1 MKICLVA
8 EGCYPY
14 VVGGV
19 SGWIH
24 SMIKSFPKVEFVVLT
39 IISNRSQSGKFV
51 YELPENVSAVY
62 EAYLDD
68 YDWGHKPK
76 HGKRTGLDTKEYR
89 ALRSIIMNEE
99 VDWDTIF
106 DMFQKGDF
114 SIDDLL
120 MGADFL
126 NIVKECYN
134 LRYPHIVFS
143 DFLWTMRSIYLPL
156 FLILKTELPK
166 ADIYHCVATGY
177 AGVLGSM
184 ASHFY
189 RSGLL
194 VSEHGIYTREREE
207 ELLKAEWVAG
217 IYKNIWIDQ
226 FKKMSRLA
234 YERADVVTSL
244 YSHARDLQISLG
256 CPEGKIR
263 VTPNGIDVGRMADL
277 PGKKEEDKG
286 FINIGAVLRV
296 TPIKDVKTMIRA
308 FAFAKEENASL
319 KLWIMG
325 PCDEDEEYARECFE
339 LVEALQVKDVVFTG
353 RIDVREYLGR
363 MDYTILTSISEG
375 QPLTILESYAARK
388 PVIATDVGNCR
399 ELIYGEGDGC
409 GTAGILTHIMN
420 IAELSSAMLELA
432 RSGQLRTAMG
442 ECGYQRVMKGY
453 RIQQMKQSYED
464 IYEQI
469 GWVYGKLWPAETYH
483 MGEVRAGRKYEEKP
497 LAAALGYGAG
507 ALDGYDI
514 EVEFGP
520 DSGSGYDIDFDI
532 DAEGNTTSIST
543 KSHLTDV
550 NRADDKDVRIGT
562 DSDYEKKSES
572 SISSAYGMNQI
583 AAIGKVVGIE
593 SIAVMQESH
602 VTSAAES
609 IEDRAVAKN
618 ANAVKADNSLEVVNP
633 AASNDHEMLRGVG
646 NVNTADRYADISDS
660 SGNGVVID
668 YENLISRHVGRN
680 GRANATPLT
689 NANGANGI
697 SATGNV
703 GGTASTFGNN
713 GVMAAGNAAAMGGVG
728 NSDSNT
734 LNNVINNAINNAL
747 NSAIH
752 DAVNDAVNN
761 AVNNVDSALNVMIN
775 NAVNDALNNAISN
788 VVNQAVNNAFSNA
801 LNDALHNAFSN
812 ALENGIGNTLADT
825 MEMEDGKISGYAKG
839 Q

>member
-24 SMIKSFPKVEFVVLT
+24 SMIKSFPQVEFVVLT
-39 IISNRSQSGKFV
+39 IISNRAQSGKFV

-68 YDWGHKPK
+68 YDWGRKPK

-106 DMFQKGDF
+106 DMFQNGDF

-126 NIVKECYN
+126 NIVKEYYN
-134 LRYPHIVFS
+134 LKYPHIVFS

-184 ASHFY
+184 ASHIY

-244 YSHARDLQISLG
+244 YSHAEELQIGLG
-256 CPEGKIR
+256 CPERKIR
-263 VTPNGIDVGRMADL
+263 ITPNGIDVDKMANL
-277 PGKKEEDKG
+277 PGKKEEDRG

-308 FAFAKEENASL
+308 FAFAKEENESL

-325 PCDEDEEYARECFE
+325 PCDEDEDYARECFE
-339 LVEALQVKDVVFTG
+339 LVEALQVRDVIFTG

-375 QPLTILESYAARK
+375 QPLTILESYAAHK

-399 ELIYGEGDGC
+399 ELIYGEGDDC
-409 GTAGILTHIMN
+409 GSGGILTHIMN

-432 RSGQLRTAMG
+432 RSSQMRAAMG
-442 ECGYQRVMKGY
+442 ESGYRRVMKGY

-469 GWVYGKLWPAETYH
+469 GWIYGKLWPAETYH
-483 MGEVRAGRKYEEKP
+483 RGEAHTDRKYEKMP
-497 LAAALGYGAG
+497 LPAQTGFGAA

-514 EVEFGP
+514 EVDFG
-520 DSGSGYDIDFDI
+520 SGTGSGYDIDYEFDS
-532 DAEGNTTSIST
+532 EGNATVVGTGDSFT
-543 KSHLTDV
+543 KTDKAHEKGIGPGTKEGQEEKASVPVSH
-550 NRADDKDVRIGT
+550 
-562 DSDYEKKSES
+562 
-572 SISSAYGMNQI
+572 AYGINHI
-583 AAIGKVVGIE
+583 AAMGR
-593 SIAVMQESH
+593 
-602 VTSAAES
+602 AAGMET
-609 IEDRAVAKN
+609 
-618 ANAVKADNSLEVVNP
+618 NP
-633 AASNDHEMLRGVG
+633 GSM
-646 NVNTADRYADISDS
+646 DS
-660 SGNGVVID
+660 SSGVVID
-668 YENLISRHVGRN
+668 YENLLSRHAGRN
-680 GRANATPLT
+680 GKGSTGGFTGT
-689 NANGANGI
+689 NVASGAG
-697 SATGNV
+697 
-703 GGTASTFGNN
+703 
-713 GVMAAGNAAAMGGVG
+713 M
-728 NSDSNT
+728 NT
-734 LNNVINNAINNAL
+734 AINNAL
-747 NSAIH
+747 NTAI
-752 DAVNDAVNN
+752 NDAVNN
-761 AVNNVDSALNVMIN
+761 AVMKAVNNVDGALNVMIQD
-775 NAVNDALNNAISN
+775 AVNNALNNAIGN
-788 VVNQAVNNAFSNA
+788 VVNQAVNNALSNA
-801 LNDALHNAFSN
+801 LNDKINQVVNSAL
-812 ALENGIGNTLADT
+812 GGVTGG
-825 MEMEDGKISGYAKG
+825 DGRLTGGTYGRDRHQAE
-839 Q
+839 